1 MTKLNNRV
9 AIITGGGNGIGRAT
23 ALALSAAG
31 AAVAIWDVADDAGN
45 ALAAAIR
52 DEGGQA
58 AFFRVNVADQE
69 SVEAAAQAV
78 VAQFGRIDILIN
90 NAGITRD
97 AQFVRFKD
105 GKVTGKMSKSDW
117 DAVIGVNLTGI
128 FNCTQAVVPHML
140 AQGWGRIINAT
151 SISGQYG
158 NFGQTNY
165 SAAKAGVVGLTRVW
179 ARELARRGVT
189 VNAIAPGF
197 IDTDMTKG
205 IPDQVR
211 TTMLEHIP
219 LGRPG
224 QPEEVAQAYL
234 FLASEEAGYINGA
247 VLNVDGGLVLG
258 T

>member
-78 VAQFGRIDILIN
+78 VEQFGRIDILIN

>member
-52 DEGGQA
+52 DEGGPA

-69 SVEAAAQAV
+69 SVEAAVQAV

-197 IDTDMTKG
+197 IDTDMTKA
-205 IPDQVR
+205 IPEQVR
-211 TTMLEHIP
+211 ATLLEHIP

-224 QPEEVAQAYL
+224 RPEEVAQAYL